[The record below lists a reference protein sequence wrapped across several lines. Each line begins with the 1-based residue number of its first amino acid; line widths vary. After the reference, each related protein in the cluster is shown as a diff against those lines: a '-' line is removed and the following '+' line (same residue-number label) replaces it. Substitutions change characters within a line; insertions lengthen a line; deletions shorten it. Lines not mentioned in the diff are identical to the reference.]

1 MNWGICVLFIIA
13 AAKSQIINNNLSPQN
28 FTEEAWDSTVQKL
41 NEAHTI
47 RFGTVPLT

>member
-1 MNWGICVLFIIA
+1 MIALILLQIVVVLCS
-13 AAKSQIINNNLSPQN
+13 SQKTDYLSPQN